1 MVNQCMHVGVN
12 YKTSIVGLFLPSIG
26 GVFPAYI
33 SRGVYTYMHNIILHV
48 HTCTL
53 FPAILLMPVENIGMG
68 LLVNSILWYTHTL
81 THTHTHTHTY
91 TPTYTHTH
99 SLAGSRSLVF
109 VCLPMAITWQLERY
123 TLTIHVDRRM
133 SDMDISL

>member
-12 YKTSIVGLFLPSIG
+12 YKTSMVGLFTLEVCFLLIFL
-26 GVFPAYI
+26 GVCTHTMY
-33 SRGVYTYMHNIILHV
+33 NIILHV
-48 HTCTL
+48 FTCTL

-81 THTHTHTHTY
+81 TQTPILVLTPTYTHTHTY

-99 SLAGSRSLVF
+99 SLTGSRSLVF
-109 VCLPMAITWQLERY
+109 VCLPMATTWQLERY
-123 TLTIHVDRRM
+123 TLTIHVDKRNE
-133 SDMDISL
+133 